1 MSFEEEAVT
10 DYSLF
15 SMVKVLFEQVE
26 FSGTAGDYIG
36 LGSLGALMIT
46 TVLVVP
52 SVQTL
57 LLLYHWFRP
66 MSMAQRKRV
75 AVATEVLQAWQY
87 TEVFAL
93 SIVVGSW

>member
-15 SMVKVLFEQVE
+15 SMVKMLFEQAE
-26 FSGTAGDYIG
+26 FRATAGDYVG

-52 SVQTL
+52 SVQTV

-66 MSMAQRKRV
+66 MSTAQRKRI
-75 AVATEVLQAWQY
+75 AVANEVLQAWQY

-93 SIVVGSW
+93 SIVMGS